1 MSENM
6 KNAPSIPESRE
17 GMEYLV
23 NLGRERADVRVV
35 EINGEYY
42 TPDTLRRIEKPLP
55 KRCETF
61 RAATLTGLVDYL
73 LSGIDEFIGEY
84 KRVLVNVETPTYV
97 EVLSPIH
104 GSDARRDCIAVC
116 QIDQPSLHRDFYMDP
131 EDFNI
136 MLQTRVLQSPNR
148 DLVLKFVGSLK
159 DEQSNQTADDGFSQ
173 RVTVKTGV
181 ATVGD
186 VTVVNPVYLAP
197 RRTFPEVAQPESPYV
212 LRFREGPKCALF
224 DTDNLTWR
232 NEAIENIGQWLRE
245 KLDGHPEFV
254 VIA

>member
-6 KNAPSIPESRE
+6 HNTPDIPESRE

-23 NLGRERADVRVV
+23 NLGRERTDIRVV

-42 TPDTLRRIEKPLP
+42 TPDALHRIDPPAP
-55 KRCETF
+55 KRWDTF
-61 RAATLTGLVDYL
+61 QASTLTGLVDYL
-73 LSGIDEFIGEY
+73 LSGADAFIGQFD
-84 KRVLVNVETPTYV
+84 RILVTVASPDYV
-97 EVLSPIH
+97 RVLSPIY
-104 GSDARRDCIAVC
+104 GPDVRRDIIASC
-116 QIDQPSLHRDFYMDP
+116 SIDIPSLSTGIYMDP
-131 EDFNI
+131 EDFSI

-148 DLVLKFVGSLK
+148 DLVLKFSGSLK

-197 RRTFPEVAQPESPYV
+197 RRTFPEIAQPESPYV
-212 LRFREGPKCALF
+212 LRFKEGPKCALYTT
-224 DTDNLTWR
+224 DTLTWR
-232 NEAIENIGQWLRE
+232 NEAIANIGQWLRD

>member
-1 MSENM
+1 MSEIM
-6 KNAPSIPESRE
+6 KNTPDIPESRE

-23 NLGRERADVRVV
+23 NLGRERTDVRVV

-42 TPDTLRRIEKPLP
+42 TPDDLQRIAPPEP
-55 KRCETF
+55 KRCGTF
-61 RAATLTGLVDYL
+61 VAATLTGLVDYL
-73 LSGIDEFIGEY
+73 LSGTDAFIGQFD
-84 KRVLVNVETPTYV
+84 RILVNVASPERV
-97 EVLSPIH
+97 EVLSPIY
-104 GSDARRDCIAVC
+104 GPDVRRDTIASC
-116 QIDQPSLHRDFYMDP
+116 SISIPSLTTSVYMDP

-136 MLQTRVLQSPNR
+136 MFQTRVLQSPNR

-159 DEQSNQTADDGFSQ
+159 DEQSNQTADGGFSQ

-181 ATVGD
+181 ASVGE
-186 VTVVNPVYLAP
+186 VTIVNPVYLAP

-212 LRFREGPKCALF
+212 LRFREGPKCALYPT
-224 DTDNLTWR
+224 DTHTWR
-232 NEAIENIGQWLRE
+232 NEAIANIGQWLRD

>member
-1 MSENM
+1 MPEIM
-6 KNAPSIPESRE
+6 KNTPDIPESRE

-23 NLGRERADVRVV
+23 NLGRERTDIRVV
-35 EINGEYY
+35 EINGEHY
-42 TPDTLRRIEKPLP
+42 TPDTLRRIEPVMP
-55 KRCETF
+55 KRCAPF
-61 RAATLTGLVDYL
+61 VAATLTGLVNYL
-73 LSGIDEFIGEY
+73 LSGTDAFIAGFE
-84 KRVLVNVETPTYV
+84 RVLINVENPTRV
-97 EVLSPIH
+97 EVLSPIY
-104 GSDARRDCIAVC
+104 GPDVRRDCIAQC
-116 QIDQPSLHRDFYMDP
+116 AIDLPILNTGSYMEP
-131 EDFNI
+131 EDFNV
-136 MLQTRVLQSPNR
+136 MLQTHVLQSPNR

-181 ATVGD
+181 ASVGE

-212 LRFREGPKCALF
+212 LRFKDGPRAALF
-224 DTDNLTWR
+224 ATDKLTWR
-232 NEAIENIGQWLRE
+232 NEAIANIGKWLRD

>member
-1 MSENM
+1 MSEIM
-6 KNAPSIPESRE
+6 KNTPDIPESRE

-23 NLGRERADVRVV
+23 NLGRERTDIRVV
-35 EINGEYY
+35 EINGEHY
-42 TPDTLRRIEKPLP
+42 TPDALRRIDPPAP

-61 RAATLTGLVDYL
+61 LSATLTGLVDYL
-73 LSGIDEFIGEY
+73 LSGTDAFIGTFN
-84 KRVLVNVETPTYV
+84 RILVNVASPDCV
-97 EVLSPIH
+97 EVLSPIY
-104 GSDARRDCIAVC
+104 GPDARRDIIASC
-116 QIDQPSLHRDFYMDP
+116 SINIPSLNTGNYMDP
-131 EDFNI
+131 EDFSI

-148 DLVLKFVGSLK
+148 DLVLKFAGSLK

-181 ATVGD
+181 ASVGE

-212 LRFREGPKCALF
+212 LRFKEGPKCALYAT
-224 DTDNLTWR
+224 DTYTWR
-232 NEAIENIGQWLRE
+232 NEAIANIGQWLRG
-245 KLDGHPEFV
+245 KLDRHPEFV